1 MKSTLNYDAILVTGG
16 AGFIGSHTVDALLS
30 LGIRVWVL
38 DDLSTGS
45 RHNLK
50 SWRGHPGLKFKLGSV
65 TDYSTVEAIAK
76 RVDAIIHLAAIS
88 SPAISL
94 KKPELTNAANV
105 LGTLNLLKA
114 AADNHVQRFV
124 FASSAAIYGNTN
136 VTKISEAAPLRPI
149 SPYGVSKLAAEKY
162 CEVYHTIHGLS
173 TVSLRYFNVYGQR
186 QRADNPYSGVIA
198 IFARKLMAGR
208 RTTITGNGLQS
219 RDFVHVSDVVNSN
232 LLALTTEEGVGKSYN
247 IGTGRATSIKRLH
260 SILAHLAGTKS
271 KAIFAPA
278 RVGDIIRS
286 CASIENAQRE
296 LGYAPRTELE
306 EGLKQLVGGRRKV
319 RVPPSRQ
326 SEQE

>member
-1 MKSTLNYDAILVTGG
+1 LKSTLNYDAILVTGG

-38 DDLSTGS
+38 DDLSTSS

-50 SWRGHPGLKFKLGSV
+50 NWRGHHGLKFKLGSV
-65 TDYSTVEAIAK
+65 TNYSTVETIAK
-76 RVDAIIHLAAIS
+76 RVDAIIHLAAIL

-232 LLALTTEEGVGKSYN
+232 LLALTTEKGVGKSYN

-278 RVGDIIRS
+278 RVGDIVRS

>member
-1 MKSTLNYDAILVTGG
+1 M
-16 AGFIGSHTVDALLS
+16 
-30 LGIRVWVL
+30 
-38 DDLSTGS
+38 
-45 RHNLK
+45 
-50 SWRGHPGLKFKLGSV
+50 
-65 TDYSTVEAIAK
+65 
-76 RVDAIIHLAAIS
+76 
-88 SPAISL
+88 ISL

-136 VTKISEAAPLRPI
+136 VMKISEAAPLRPI

-232 LLALTTEEGVGKSYN
+232 LLALTTEKGVGKELQHWHRTSN
-247 IGTGRATSIKRLH
+247 IYQ
-260 SILAHLAGTKS
+260 
-271 KAIFAPA
+271 APT
-278 RVGDIIRS
+278 
-286 CASIENAQRE
+286 QH
-296 LGYAPRTELE
+296 PRTSS
-306 EGLKQLVGGRRKV
+306 GNKVKGHICPGQSRRH
-319 RVPPSRQ
+319 Q
-326 SEQE
+326 